1 MKPRGLFLS
10 LRRYV
15 CASVVHKCRNISHT
29 FACGEL
35 ALATDQKGRKYLF
48 ELKENGQLQLSSGKI
63 LHSTII
69 AGCPGQSFKTHLG
82 TTGLVVRRPSLEEF
96 TLLMA
101 RGPTP
106 TYPKDILAMIGLMNV
121 NHGSRVI
128 EAGSG
133 SGAMTLHLS
142 KAVGCDG
149 MVYSFEVKDTH
160 LEHATRNYRRWLR
173 SQDAQGRSWPD
184 NVQFFHNDLANVSQH
199 ISKEVDAVALDVVDS
214 TAVVSQV
221 AQVLKPSGVVVAYL
235 PNVTQVVALVDH
247 IDRTSCLE
255 CEDVLEVI
263 YRHWTVMP
271 AWKKHGY
278 RTSLPPQE
286 HPEQGNESTSAQN
299 RHFISRPKH
308 FQPPHTAFL
317 VQLRKVMK

>member
-142 KAVGCDG
+142 KAGWLG
-149 MVYSFEVKDTH
+149 EFYS
-160 LEHATRNYRRWLR
+160 
-173 SQDAQGRSWPD
+173 
-184 NVQFFHNDLANVSQH
+184 
-199 ISKEVDAVALDVVDS
+199 
-214 TAVVSQV
+214 
-221 AQVLKPSGVVVAYL
+221 PSENL
-235 PNVTQVVALVDH
+235 TQVK
-247 IDRTSCLE
+247 RTEYSQC
-255 CEDVLEVI
+255 
-263 YRHWTVMP
+263 
-271 AWKKHGY
+271 AF
-278 RTSLPPQE
+278 
-286 HPEQGNESTSAQN
+286 N
-299 RHFISRPKH
+299 RMLRRG
-308 FQPPHTAFL
+308 TDACFL
-317 VQLRKVMK
+317 SGFCVQLWLHQWHHILTYGTDQGSNTIQIFSFYFSS